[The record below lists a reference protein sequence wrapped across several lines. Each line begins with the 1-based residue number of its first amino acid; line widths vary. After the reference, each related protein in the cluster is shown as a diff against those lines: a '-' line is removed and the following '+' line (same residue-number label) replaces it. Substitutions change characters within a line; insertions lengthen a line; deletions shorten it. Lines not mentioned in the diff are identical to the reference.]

1 MRIAFVTQPL
11 DSVMPLRQNS
21 IGVVV
26 HNTARCLA
34 AAHDVTIIAGSRYN
48 PPSLAPD
55 DNIRYHFV
63 GDEPDTPIL
72 GFLEHFPN
80 WIPQERVLES
90 RFFYR
95 IYAERVARL
104 LAKGNYDWVHV
115 VNYSQFLPVLHRAAP
130 RSHFNLEM
138 HSYWLSQFPAREI
151 RRRLAAAD
159 LVTCVSDDVAEQA
172 RDAHPGLTVPIETV
186 HNGCDVERFAAAAGD
201 RGPERRTILFVGR
214 ISPEKGVHDLLDAM
228 EKVLAEIPDARLVLI
243 GPMATLPRGFIVDIS
258 TQAGVRKLADFYDGT
273 VCTDYGA
280 YLRARAA
287 RSALAGRVEFVEPVS
302 TSELPARYAQADVL
316 VNPSYSETFGLS
328 LVEGMSSGMPV
339 IGTAV
344 GGAPEIVVPGETG
357 FLTEPGDVDGL
368 AAAMLACLGDAE
380 LCDRLGRNGRERA
393 RRKFTWEQRSGR
405 LVELFAAADRLV
417 DHG

>member
-48 PPSLAPD
+48 PPSVAPD
-55 DNIRYHFV
+55 DSITYHFV

-172 RDAHPGLTVPIETV
+172 LALTRVVFRADRFHERVGAVALAHVAQVFLYKIMQLCDLTLGVLALNETV
-186 HNGCDVERFAAAAGD
+186 DLVDGGE
-201 RGPERRTILFVGR
+201 PE
-214 ISPEKGVHDLLDAM
+214 
-228 EKVLAEIPDARLVLI
+228 
-243 GPMATLPRGFIVDIS
+243 
-258 TQAGVRKLADFYDGT
+258 
-273 VCTDYGA
+273 
-280 YLRARAA
+280 
-287 RSALAGRVEFVEPVS
+287 
-302 TSELPARYAQADVL
+302 
-316 VNPSYSETFGLS
+316 
-328 LVEGMSSGMPV
+328 
-339 IGTAV
+339 
-344 GGAPEIVVPGETG
+344 GGALTAFGAVHGGLRGVLQEAHEGLGITG
-357 FLTEPGDVDGL
+357 KHLRTL
-368 AAAMLACLGDAE
+368 
-380 LCDRLGRNGRERA
+380 
-393 RRKFTWEQRSGR
+393 
-405 LVELFAAADRLV
+405 
-417 DHG
+417 